1 MRDQRYV
8 RAATPWRLRPRAS
21 AISAAS
27 RIARTA
33 AANAR
38 HEKPRLMTHGS
49 WLGRPDLHLR
59 TLSQPSEP
67 RRAHTIRFRA
77 PELVGEPRLVHLVVG
92 RGAGGFPRGEPVDGD
107 PVQRPHRVAD
117 PAGLLR
123 EDRRFLVVIELPPVH
138 RPHVPALLPAR
149 VVLG

>member
-92 RGAGGFPRGEPVDGD
+92 QGALGLLRVEPVDGG
-107 PVQRPHRVAD
+107 PRERPHRVAA
-117 PAGLLR
+117 PA
-123 EDRRFLVVIELPPVH
+123 
-138 RPHVPALLPAR
+138 PAYRGAR
-149 VVLG
+149 